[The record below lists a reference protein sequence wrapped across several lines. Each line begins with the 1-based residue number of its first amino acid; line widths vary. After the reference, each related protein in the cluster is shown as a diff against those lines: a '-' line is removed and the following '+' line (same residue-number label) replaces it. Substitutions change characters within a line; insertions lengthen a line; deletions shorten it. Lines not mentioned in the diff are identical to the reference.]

1 MSEAKAIYELSGRRA
16 VAVRDF
22 SFEQLDDSQRECI
35 PECLTECQ
43 YYTTFGDGSVV
54 LGNYEGQL
62 VLVMHGEWG
71 DGKFSVKDFDFSK
84 GGIRKFALSKGGVL
98 TCQARLS

>member
-1 MSEAKAIYELSGRRA
+1 MSEVQALYELSGRRA

-22 SFEQLDDSQRECI
+22 SFERLDDKQRECVS
-35 PECLTECQ
+35 ECLSECQ

-54 LGNYEGQL
+54 IGNYKGQL
-62 VLVMHGEWG
+62 VLVMHGEWT

-84 GGIRKFALSKGGVL
+84 GGIGKFALSRGGVL
-98 TCQARLS
+98 TCQVRVS